1 MSGLTSQVSNC
12 PSLKTLITIGSEV
25 SEDEKKSAA
34 DVGLEL
40 FTFQEVEVLSL
51 SLSLNDIIN
60 DTGTR
65 ERT

>member
-12 PSLKTLITIGSEV
+12 PSLKKLIAIGSEV

-51 SLSLNDIIN
+51 SLS
-60 DTGTR
+60 
-65 ERT
+65 